1 MTFLFRVRSDTN
13 YLKTIFKQ
21 VESVLQETIVD
32 DDNPGVLIDWDTDML
47 GQFVAFANGG
57 VGVPAQA
64 PWITTA
70 VGGMS
75 IATLTNDIVAYAA
88 AVAGGRKGKVLIAP
102 NTQPQFANV
111 LFRFAYVQDHP
122 FVQGCLNALPAA
134 QPLATLS
141 VINDRKIA
149 TAVPIALAPPPPGT
163 VQAFL

>member
-1 MTFLFRVRSDTN
+1 MMMILEFSLTGTLTC
-13 YLKTIFKQ
+13 
-21 VESVLQETIVD
+21 
-32 DDNPGVLIDWDTDML
+32 WDGL
-47 GQFVAFANGG
+47 LLFANGG

-88 AVAGGRKGKVLIAP
+88 AVAGGRTGKVLIAP
-102 NTQPQFANV
+102 NTQPQCANV
-111 LFRFAYVQDHP
+111 LFRFADVQNHP

>member
-13 YLKTIFKQ
+13 YPKTIFKQ

-47 GQFVAFANGG
+47 GRFVAFANGG

-75 IATLTNDIVAYAA
+75 IATLTSDIVAYAA
-88 AVAGGRKGKVLIAP
+88 AVAGARNK
-102 NTQPQFANV
+102 
-111 LFRFAYVQDHP
+111 
-122 FVQGCLNALPAA
+122 
-134 QPLATLS
+134 
-141 VINDRKIA
+141 
-149 TAVPIALAPPPPGT
+149 
-163 VQAFL
+163 